1 MPQRDF
7 PSDAP
12 TRARVS
18 AHLTITVP
26 TSVRAE
32 MVVPG
37 YDHVFVT
44 FGGGISHAS
53 LMDTPERLA
62 DMLRFALDEVTALL
76 PADTPPPAEPVP
88 YFRRPVPF
96 DIGDEA
102 DIDTVTEA
110 DWDDVLTDRF
120 GGEAA

>member
-1 MPQRDF
+1 MPSRTYNNWEH
-7 PSDAP
+7 PPTGSRGYGTVRVWHVDAVQVE
-12 TRARVS
+12 TGVS
-18 AHLTITVP
+18 LA
-26 TSVRAE
+26 S
-32 MVVPG
+32 
-37 YDHVFVT
+37 VT
-44 FGGGISHAS
+44 FVGSDYSAGV
-53 LMDTPERLA
+53 LDTPERLA
-62 DMLRFALDEVTALL
+62 DMLRFALAEVTALL

>member
-62 DMLRFALDEVTALL
+62 DMLRFALAEVTALL
-76 PADTPPPAEPVP
+76 PADTPPPAEPV
-88 YFRRPVPF
+88 
-96 DIGDEA
+96 DEA
-102 DIDTVTEA
+102 DIDTVSEA
-110 DWDDVLTDRF
+110 DWADVLTDRF